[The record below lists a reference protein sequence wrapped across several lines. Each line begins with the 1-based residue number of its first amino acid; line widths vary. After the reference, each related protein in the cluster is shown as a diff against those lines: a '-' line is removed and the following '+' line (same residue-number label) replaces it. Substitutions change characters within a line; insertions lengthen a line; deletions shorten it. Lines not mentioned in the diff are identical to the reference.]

1 MVEKYSRPDLEG
13 KPDETI
19 FRHISFDN
27 FVSPHTNHIHSLDR
41 EYAMPDLLEYSCNK
55 QNFRSTEF
63 CKNTELIVLGC
74 SHTYG
79 IGVPH
84 NLTWPSFA
92 KDLLGIKNAANLGTP
107 ASSIARQVRFLSTY
121 IRYYGAPK
129 MVLCTFPELSR
140 YEHINE
146 NGKLLDGSTSRG
158 MQDNSYTAEQAA
170 TQSIT
175 ALSALEAMCKAGNI
189 VLRWQIWTE
198 TDEIYE
204 NKLREHFLH
213 FVPNKYTINHLQLK
227 KPIIDEKTGEVEG
240 VYGHED
246 WPVDCC
252 SELKSISKG
261 CFNYGYDRYAVPK
274 KYQDHNLFIE
284 KTELEK
290 LKRQTLRIEDDRV
303 VAHFGSHAHWH
314 WAKNLVDSL

>member
-1 MVEKYSRPDLEG
+1 MVKKYSRPDRDG

-27 FVSPHTNHIHSLDR
+27 FVSPHTNYIHSLNS

-55 QNFRSTEF
+55 QSFRSTEF

-79 IGVPH
+79 VGVPH

-92 KDLLGIKNAANLGTP
+92 KDLLGIKHVANLGLP
-107 ASSIARQVRFLSTY
+107 GCSIARQIRFLSTY

-129 MVLCTFPELSR
+129 IVLCTFPELGR

-146 NGKLLDGSTSRG
+146 NGKLLDGSTIRG
-158 MQDNSYTAEQAA
+158 MPDNSYTVEQAE

-175 ALSALEAMCKAGNI
+175 ALSALEAMCQAGNI
-189 VLRWQIWTE
+189 VLRWQMWGD
-198 TDEIYE
+198 TDEFYE
-204 NKLREHFLH
+204 NKLLEHFLH
-213 FVPNKYTINHLQLK
+213 FVPNGYTINRLQLRSPK
-227 KPIIDEKTGEVEG
+227 INEKTDEVDG
-240 VYGHED
+240 VCAHED
-246 WPVDCC
+246 GPLNCC
-252 SELKSISKG
+252 AELKSSSKG
-261 CFNYGYDRYAVPK
+261 CFNYGYDRYSVPK
-274 KYQDHNLFIE
+274 KYQKHNLLIE

-290 LKRQTLRIEDDRV
+290 LKKKTLNIEDNRV